1 LLDQEIGAVYV
12 THSFTAMI
20 HRFDLHVHSWFS
32 ADAAHEPEALIAAA
46 RAAGLS
52 GIAITDH
59 DTCAVHEYLLSKG
72 LERADGLPVDG
83 FLVIPGVEVSTAQG
97 HLLCLGTTLPW
108 MKHEPVEKV
117 LKAVEERG
125 GFAAPAHPYDGWRAG
140 IREHV
145 LETLPLEAI
154 EIFNAA
160 VTSRSYNEKARVYAE
175 KRGLLGLA
183 GSDAHHSGAVGMA
196 VTELDIPELS
206 VAAVLAGLRAGKVR
220 LDARYLSR
228 WQGIQKHFA
237 NWFRFTK
244 THRPPSS
251 Q

>member
-1 LLDQEIGAVYV
+1 MRLFYP
-12 THSFTAMI
+12 AMF

-32 ADAAHEPEALIAAA
+32 ADAAHEPEELISAA
-46 RAAGLS
+46 RKAGLS

-59 DTCAVHEYLLSKG
+59 DNCAVHEYLLNKG

-97 HLLCLGTTLPW
+97 HLLCLGTTLPR
-108 MKHEPVEKV
+108 MRHEPVESV

-140 IREHV
+140 IREKT

-154 EIFNAA
+154 EVFNAA
-160 VTSRSYNEKARVYAE
+160 VTSRSYNEKARLYAE
-175 KRGLLGLA
+175 KRGLIGLA
-183 GSDAHHSGAVGMA
+183 GSDAHHSAAIGMA
-196 VTELDIPELS
+196 VTEIDIPELS
-206 VAAVLAGLRAGKVR
+206 VASVIEALRAGRVR
-220 LDARYLSR
+220 LDARYLTR
-228 WQGIQKHFA
+228 WQGLQKHFA

-244 THRPPSS
+244 TRRPPRTVG
-251 Q
+251 